1 MGWVLPAVQLGMA
14 AGSAFLGSRGSSTPD
29 YTRLGPTRNANVG
42 NWNFTDPRFDY
53 RENMY
58 DPMYSN
64 WYNAQYGPDATQL
77 GQEGRDMW
85 ADMWGDRSRYQQQA
99 DHAYGYNAGDEQYYT
114 PEERENMLR
123 TYERYGAMTTP
134 EEYAYMWM
142 TPEEQM
148 ASSGDPFAALNRF
161 YAGTQ
166 SMRNDM
172 DFREQRSFDTLNE
185 QDRNIRGIGD
195 SYRTGAGRVLDSGA
209 TGLRDAAYASDLEM
223 DPNYSGRQEGKLSG
237 AGSTIRGGYND
248 PNILASDEFMQ
259 DYRFGPEDTQDLEHL
274 AGTAVGTKYQA
285 EVGDIERKAA
295 SSGAASP
302 MALAAFRAR
311 ANQEAA
317 REGADAVVGARTKG
331 RGLELET
338 TRGRED
344 VRLGA
349 AQNRANLMTQAELN
363 LLDQGLNEGRIAEQL
378 RLSANQRRRGMQMDA
393 EGNIMDANLGNERD
407 QAAFNADNE
416 RYLGTSRLGTYS
428 DIGNARQRFGEFE
441 SGTGAG
447 LEQSADEIA
456 ARRLFDLA
464 QNRQN
469 TQRYTADNRYQ
480 QGRQTALDSAGI
492 NRDIA
497 NQRLQFNQERRG
509 YLSGMQAGSQ
519 SGALTGMGQRQN
531 LFSTRGQLAG
541 SAANTM
547 SQYDLGRRDRA
558 ARDFG
563 LPSRF
568 ERGAAAGV
576 GALAGFGQGGD

>member
-1 MGWVLPAVQLGMA
+1 MASFLIPLGMMA
-14 AGSAFLGSRGSSTPD
+14 ASAFIGSRGRSTPD
-29 YTRLGPTRNANVG
+29 YSRLGPTSNQNTG

-53 RENMY
+53 RTNMY
-58 DPMYSN
+58 DPIYSN
-64 WYNAQYGPDATQL
+64 WYNAQYGPEAQQL

-99 DHAYGYNAGDEQYYT
+99 DFAYGPDASADQYYT

-134 EEYAYMWM
+134 EEYANMWM

-148 ASSGDPFAALNRF
+148 ASSGDPYAALNRF
-161 YAGTQ
+161 HAGTQ

-195 SYRTGAGRVLDSGA
+195 SYRQGSARALDAGAGGMRG
-209 TGLRDAAYASDLEM
+209 AAYASDLEM
-223 DPNYSGRQEGKLSG
+223 DPNYSGKQEGRLSG
-237 AGSTIRGGYND
+237 AGGTIRSGYND
-248 PNILASDEFMQ
+248 PSILASDEFMQ

-274 AGTAVGTKYQA
+274 AGTAVGTRYQS

-295 SSGAASP
+295 ASGAASP
-302 MALAAFRAR
+302 MALAAFRQR

-317 REGADAVVGARTKG
+317 REGADAVVGARTRG

-349 AQNRANLMTQAELN
+349 AQNRANLMTQAELA

-378 RLSANQRRRGMQMDA
+378 RLNANQRRRGMQMDA
-393 EGNIMDANLGNERD
+393 EGRIMDASLGNERD

-416 RYLGTSRLGTYS
+416 RYLGSSRLGTYS

-441 SGTGAG
+441 TGTGAG

-456 ARRLFDLA
+456 ARRAFDLA

-469 TQRYTADNRYQ
+469 TQRYTAADRYN

-497 NQRLQFNQERRG
+497 NQRLGFNQERRG

-519 SGALTGMGQRQN
+519 GGALTGMGQRQS
-531 LFSTRGQLAG
+531 LFGTRGGLAG
-541 SAANTM
+541 NAASTM
-547 SQYDLGRRDRA
+547 AQYDLGRRDRA
-558 ARDFG
+558 SRDFG

-568 ERGAAAGV
+568 ERGASAAIGAAAGW
-576 GALAGFGQGGD
+576 GQGGN